1 VLADCGPPPR
11 YDQLSA
17 IGAFAGYLVL
27 DAWVANQDRHDR
39 NWAVLERSDAPGPR
53 RLAASFDHTSSL
65 GFNLVD
71 AERQR
76 LLRSLDGVRVWSEKG
91 RAMQFEHDPAA
102 MRQTAMLTAVARRAL
117 RLAGA
122 DVEQR
127 WLDRLSLI
135 SDDEVEDI
143 VSGVAGLSE
152 STATFILR
160 LLEANR
166 RRLLDDR

>member
-1 VLADCGPPPR
+1 
-11 YDQLSA
+11 
-17 IGAFAGYLVL
+17 
-27 DAWVANQDRHDR
+27 
-39 NWAVLERSDAPGPR
+39 
-53 RLAASFDHTSSL
+53 
-65 GFNLVD
+65 
-71 AERQR
+71 
-76 LLRSLDGVRVWSEKG
+76 
-91 RAMQFEHDPAA
+91 
-102 MRQTAMLTAVARRAL
+102 MLTAVARRAL

-143 VSGVAGLSE
+143 VSAVAGLSE
-152 STATFILR
+152 SAATFILR